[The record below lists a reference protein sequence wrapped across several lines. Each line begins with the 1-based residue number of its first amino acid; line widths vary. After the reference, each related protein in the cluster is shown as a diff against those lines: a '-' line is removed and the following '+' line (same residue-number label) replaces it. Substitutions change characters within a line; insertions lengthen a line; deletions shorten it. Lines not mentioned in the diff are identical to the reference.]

1 MLSVLVA
8 VHNSSQWLP
17 QCLDS
22 LRYNTY
28 KDIEV
33 IAVDDCS
40 TDNSLQIL
48 NSYAAADS
56 RFKVIHLDKNGGAAH
71 ARNIA
76 LQHAT
81 GEWAMMLDSDDWI
94 GDFDDRLA
102 ESLAPPLTPK
112 APLDPPLRGEG
123 EDYKVTPECG
133 LQEVGSE
140 CGLQKVNSECG
151 LQEVSSECEL
161 QKVTIHSSPSP
172 LRGGSRGALG
182 VRGGACFLLQC
193 DYEYPDGRTERFPL
207 AKKEW
212 TPQEAALAAINWQG
226 IHGLYIVPTDL
237 YRQIPYDASAILYSD
252 DNTTRLHYLYSNR
265 VIATETSYHYR
276 QHGQSMTH
284 KISERYFDIIT
295 AHASLQRDL
304 DSSPLATPEI
314 RQKLLNMRWR
324 ELTDSWHY
332 YYVNRR
338 HFTNTDEIERLLR
351 SSYRELIDKK
361 ITAPIR
367 LHFGYWRL
375 RPYFIYTLH
384 AKIYFL
390 LRKMMGK

>member
-123 EDYKVTPECG
+123 EEWIVTFC
-133 LQEVGSE
+133 
-140 CGLQKVNSECG
+140 NS
-151 LQEVSSECEL
+151 
-161 QKVTIHSSPSP
+161 HS
-172 LRGGSRGALG
+172 
-182 VRGGACFLLQC
+182 
-193 DYEYPDGRTERFPL
+193 
-207 AKKEW
+207 
-212 TPQEAALAAINWQG
+212 
-226 IHGLYIVPTDL
+226 
-237 YRQIPYDASAILYSD
+237 
-252 DNTTRLHYLYSNR
+252 
-265 VIATETSYHYR
+265 
-276 QHGQSMTH
+276 
-284 KISERYFDIIT
+284 
-295 AHASLQRDL
+295 
-304 DSSPLATPEI
+304 
-314 RQKLLNMRWR
+314 
-324 ELTDSWHY
+324 ELTSCNPH
-332 YYVNRR
+332 
-338 HFTNTDEIERLLR
+338 
-351 SSYRELIDKK
+351 SEL
-361 ITAPIR
+361 TFCNP
-367 LHFGYWRL
+367 HSEPTSCNPHSGV
-375 RPYFIYTLH
+375 TL
-384 AKIYFL
+384 
-390 LRKMMGK
+390 